1 MPVTAAVQTP
11 QAHVVP
17 AGEGASKWFIDS
29 PAEIK
34 ATVEQTGGA
43 YSLSEH
49 TVAAGAGVPFHIH
62 ENEDEAFYILEGYIA
77 IQYANQHYVLG
88 PGGYAFLPRGVAH
101 RFANAGDSAV
111 RMLVIA
117 SPGTFDQFISECD
130 QAAREAGTVGE
141 ISPAVMAQVPYIA
154 ARNGIEFLPSQP

>member
-1 MPVTAAVQTP
+1 MLVTAAIQTSR
-11 QAHVVP
+11 AYVVP
-17 AGEGASKWFIDS
+17 AGEGASVWFIDS

-34 ATVEQTGGA
+34 VTVEQTGGA

-49 TVAAGAGVPFHIH
+49 TVPAGAGIPLHIH
-62 ENEDEAFYILEGYIA
+62 ENEDEAFYVLEGYVA

-101 RFANAGDSAV
+101 RFANAGDGPA

-117 SPGTFDQFISECD
+117 SPGTFDRFISECD
-130 QAAREAGTVGE
+130 QAARQAGTVGE
-141 ISPAVMAQVPYIA
+141 ISPAVVAQVPYIA
-154 ARNGIEFLPSQP
+154 ARNGIEFLPSE